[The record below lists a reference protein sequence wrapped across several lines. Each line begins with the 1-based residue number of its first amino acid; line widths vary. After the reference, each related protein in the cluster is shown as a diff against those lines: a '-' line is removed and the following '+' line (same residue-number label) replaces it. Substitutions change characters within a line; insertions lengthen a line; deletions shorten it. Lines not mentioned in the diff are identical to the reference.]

1 MQGAGMSSC
10 STSEKPAAAGCGCGS
25 PVAFDG
31 ASPAYKRA
39 LRAVIAL
46 NVLGFAVVAVGSWLA
61 ASASLAAN
69 TLDFAADA
77 ATYGVSLWAIGKA
90 VQTRSIVALAKGVSL
105 AVMAVVVLG
114 LSILQTFALTTPES
128 TTMSTVG
135 LAALAANVISAL
147 ILMKYRDGDA
157 NVRSVWLCT
166 RNDAVGNVAVVLA
179 GVAVAWTASAWPD
192 LLVAI
197 GMAALF
203 LSSSVSILRQALS
216 ELRSSRPEPKVH
228 AHAD

>member
-1 MQGAGMSSC
+1 VKSSNAEIEMSEHCKSHC
-10 STSEKPAAAGCGCGS
+10 DSNSDFTGT
-25 PVAFDG
+25 
-31 ASPAYKRA
+31 SPAYKRA
-39 LRAVIAL
+39 LWV
-46 NVLGFAVVAVGSWLA
+46 VVAINAGMFGVEMA
-61 ASASLAAN
+61 ASSLSGSMALQADA
-69 TLDFAADA
+69 LDFAADA

-90 VQTRSIVALAKGVSL
+90 VQARSIVALAKGVSL